1 MIDDDANNDG
11 DNDYDG
17 GDNDSHYNQKLSG
30 GEKRER
36 QERKEKEQVE
46 IRRARKGGRVAVFQ

>member
-46 IRRARKGGRVAVFQ
+46 IRKGGRVAMFQ